1 MPRRDTPKVRR
12 ARWLSRIVGAIAGA
26 VFGVLYGAF
35 IISNSQGLLNEDR
48 SVALVALIAA
58 GLAGAAS
65 LALAAPLLSVEPFL
79 WLERTLDE
87 APASQIMGASLG
99 LVLALLV
106 AALAEVLLNPLPWG
120 LGVLISL
127 ALAVMLIYVGV
138 RAGSRRREAF
148 VGLFSGRPEPSLN
161 DGPAPLDGQPVVVD
175 TSVLIDGRIVDVA
188 AAGFI
193 PGRLLLPGFV
203 LEELQ
208 RVADAADGMRR
219 AKGRRGLAVVE
230 SLQQG
235 HDVVCE
241 LVDLDF
247 PGTPEVD
254 SRLVKLARARGA
266 AIMTQDYNLNRL
278 AQIEGVRV
286 LNLNDLANAV
296 KPIVAAGEV
305 MTVAIVKEGKEP
317 NQGVGYLEDGTM
329 VVVENGRG
337 HQDETVSVT
346 VTSVLQTTAGRM
358 IFAALGLPN
367 DGRSLPPR
375 PRRPVA
381 PSPARSSKV
390 AAN

>member
-1 MPRRDTPKVRR
+1 
-12 ARWLSRIVGAIAGA
+12 

-35 IISNSQGLLNEDR
+35 IISNSQGVLNENR

-58 GLAGAAS
+58 GLAGATS

-79 WLERTLDE
+79 WLEETLDE
-87 APASQIMGASLG
+87 APASQIVGASIGLILG
-99 LVLALLV
+99 LLV
-106 AALAEVLLNPLPWG
+106 AALAAVLLSPLPWG

-127 ALAVMLIYVGV
+127 GLGVVLVYIGV
-138 RAGSRRREAF
+138 RTGSRRRDAL
-148 VGLFSGRPEPSLN
+148 VRLFSGRAEQSIG

-208 RVADAADGMRR
+208 RVADSADAMRR

-230 SLQQG
+230 SLQRG

-254 SRLVKLARARGA
+254 SRLVKLARARGG

-296 KPIVAAGEV
+296 KPIVAAGE
-305 MTVAIVKEGKEP
+305 MMDVAIIKEGKEP
-317 NQGVGYLEDGTM
+317 HQGVGYLEDGTM

-358 IFAALGLPN
+358 IFAALGHGD
-367 DGRSLPPR
+367 DGRPLPVR
-375 PRRPVA
+375 PRHPVA
-381 PSPARSSKV
+381 PRPARGPKV